1 MADEEIPV
9 LIVGGSLVGLTTAML
24 LGHHGVPSL
33 SVERHAGTAIHPRA
47 GHFQL
52 RTMEVIRQMGL
63 EERVRAKSLETY
75 SPTGGIIA
83 VESLAGREL
92 ATYVQEL
99 NEGVEGF
106 SPTVRVFINQDA
118 LEPLLRERALELGAT
133 VRNRTEA
140 VAVEQDDDGA
150 TVTLR
155 DLDSGDERKVRARY
169 VVAADGNRS
178 PMRARLGI
186 GMRGHA
192 ELSRSITIYFRADCA
207 ELLRDRNQ
215 GVIYVHNPELRGF
228 FRIDRSGGNG
238 FLVINTVG
246 DDVTQDSAVD
256 VQSGLTEE
264 RALALLRTAIGTDM
278 PMEIVDVA
286 NWRAEATCAER
297 LREGRVFLAGD
308 AAHVVPPNG
317 GFGGNTGIQDA
328 HNLAW
333 KLAAVV
339 KGEAGPALLDTYE
352 AERLPLCELTV
363 QQAYTRYATRVVPE
377 RGTDGV
383 QPPVPDIELE
393 IGLVM
398 RSRGDPARGGRRRS
412 PAPGPGRPRR
422 SAGNPR
428 AASRARRRPL
438 HPRPLR
444 LAVRRAAPRGRWR
457 RRLGAARGRVAR
469 HRCRAVRRDLWPL
482 GRRGDAGAPRRRDR
496 LALARAGRPPRDR
509 ACGRDGAR
517 AGRHRRPARFG
528 VGAGRT
534 AHAHRSH
541 GPERPRD
548 AGGAHDDRGGRPDG
562 GRARV
567 RLRSGATTTL
577 RSPARVTAAERS
589 RHTRRPTASSGGRTS
604 TSR

>member
-75 SPTGGIIA
+75 SATGGIIA

-92 ATYVQEL
+92 ATYVKEL

-106 SPTVRVFINQDA
+106 SPTVRVFINQDV
-118 LEPLLRERALELGAT
+118 LEPILHQRALELGAS

-140 VAVEQDDDGA
+140 VALEQDDHGV

-155 DLDSGDERKVRARY
+155 DLDAGDESTVRARY

-186 GMRGHA
+186 GMRGHE
-192 ELSRSITIYFRADCA
+192 ELSRSITIYFRADCS

-215 GVIYVHNPELRGF
+215 GVIYVHNPALRGF
-228 FRIDRSGGNG
+228 FRLDRAGGTG

-246 DDVTQDSAVD
+246 EDVTQDSAVD

-264 RALALLRTAIGTDM
+264 RALEYLRTAIGTDM
-278 PMEIVDVA
+278 PMEIVNVA

-297 LREGRVFLAGD
+297 LQQGRVFLAGD

-317 GFGGNTGIQDA
+317 GFGGNMGVQDA
-328 HNLAW
+328 LNLAW

-339 KGEAGPALLDTYE
+339 KGEADPALLDSYE
-352 AERLPLCELTV
+352 AERLPVCELNV

-377 RGTDGV
+377 RGTEGV
-383 QPPVPDIELE
+383 QPPIPDIELE

-398 RSRGDPARGGRRRS
+398 RSAVIVPDEEDDGALHLAPADLR
-412 PAPGPGRPRR
+412 GRPGTRAPHVVLGDDR
-422 SAGNPR
+422 STLDLFGSEFVVLR
-428 AASRARRRPL
+428 AAGDGVDDWAPPGVASHVIDAEGFAESYGLSSGGATLVRPDGVIAWRSRGPAGRDEIERA
-438 HPRPLR
+438 
-444 LAVRRAAPRGRWR
+444 LAT
-457 RRLGAARGRVAR
+457 
-469 HRCRAVRRDLWPL
+469 
-482 GRRGDAGAPRRRDR
+482 
-496 LALARAGRPPRDR
+496 ALARAPVQ
-509 ACGRDGAR
+509 A
-517 AGRHRRPARFG
+517 
-528 VGAGRT
+528 
-534 AHAHRSH
+534 
-541 GPERPRD
+541 
-548 AGGAHDDRGGRPDG
+548 
-562 GRARV
+562 
-567 RLRSGATTTL
+567 
-577 RSPARVTAAERS
+577 
-589 RHTRRPTASSGGRTS
+589 
-604 TSR
+604 

>member
-1 MADEEIPV
+1 MAHEEIPV

-52 RTMEVIRQMGL
+52 RTMETIRQMGL

-75 SPTGGIIA
+75 SATGGIVA

-92 ATYVQEL
+92 ATYVEEL

-106 SPTVRVFINQDA
+106 SPTRRVFINQDV

-140 VAVEQDDDGA
+140 VAVDQDDDGA

-155 DLDSGDERKVRARY
+155 DLDSGDEREVRARY
-169 VVAADGNRS
+169 VAADGNRS
-178 PMRARLGI
+178 PMRAGLGI

-207 ELLRDRNQ
+207 ELLRDRHQ

-246 DDVTQDSAVD
+246 ADVTQDSAGD

-264 RALALLRTAIGTDM
+264 RARALLRTAIGTDM
-278 PMEIVDVA
+278 PMDIVDVA

-317 GFGGNTGIQDA
+317 GFGGNMGVQDA
-328 HNLAW
+328 LNLSW

-339 KGEAGPALLDTYE
+339 KGEAGP
-352 AERLPLCELTV
+352 
-363 QQAYTRYATRVVPE
+363 
-377 RGTDGV
+377 
-383 QPPVPDIELE
+383 
-393 IGLVM
+393 
-398 RSRGDPARGGRRRS
+398 
-412 PAPGPGRPRR
+412 
-422 SAGNPR
+422 
-428 AASRARRRPL
+428 
-438 HPRPLR
+438 
-444 LAVRRAAPRGRWR
+444 
-457 RRLGAARGRVAR
+457 
-469 HRCRAVRRDLWPL
+469 
-482 GRRGDAGAPRRRDR
+482 
-496 LALARAGRPPRDR
+496 
-509 ACGRDGAR
+509 
-517 AGRHRRPARFG
+517 
-528 VGAGRT
+528 
-534 AHAHRSH
+534 
-541 GPERPRD
+541 
-548 AGGAHDDRGGRPDG
+548 
-562 GRARV
+562 
-567 RLRSGATTTL
+567 
-577 RSPARVTAAERS
+577 
-589 RHTRRPTASSGGRTS
+589 
-604 TSR
+604 

>member
-1 MADEEIPV
+1 MTDEEIPV

-52 RTMEVIRQMGL
+52 RTMEVLRQMGL
-63 EERVRAKSLETY
+63 EERVRTKSLETY

-106 SPTVRVFINQDA
+106 SPTVRVFINQDV
-118 LEPLLRERALELGAT
+118 LEPIVRERALELGAT

-140 VAVEQDDDGA
+140 VAVDQDDDGA

-155 DLDSGDERKVRARY
+155 DLDSGDERKVRTRY

-186 GMRGHA
+186 GMHGHR

-215 GVIYVHNPELRGF
+215 GVIYVHNPQLRGF
-228 FRIDRSGGNG
+228 FRIDRTGGNG

-246 DDVTQDSAVD
+246 EDVTQDSAVD

-264 RALALLRTAIGTDM
+264 RALELLRTAIGTDM

-297 LREGRVFLAGD
+297 FREGQVFLAGD

-317 GFGGNTGIQDA
+317 GFGGNMGIADA

-339 KGEAGPALLDTYE
+339 KGEAGPALLDSYE
-352 AERLPLCELTV
+352 AERLPVCELTV

-377 RGTDGV
+377 RGTDDV

-398 RSRGDPARGGRRRS
+398 RSAAIQREEDDDGALHLAPA
-412 PAPGPGRPRR
+412 ALDGRPGTRAPHLVLSDGR
-422 SAGNPR
+422 STLDLFGSQFVVLRPAGDGVDDWAPPG
-428 AASRARRRPL
+428 AAS
-438 HPRPLR
+438 H
-444 LAVRRAAPRGRWR
+444 VI
-457 RRLGAARGRVAR
+457 
-469 HRCRAVRRDLWPL
+469 
-482 GRRGDAGAPRRRDR
+482 DAEPFAETYG
-496 LALARAGRPPRDR
+496 L
-509 ACGRDGAR
+509 
-517 AGRHRRPARFG
+517 
-528 VGAGRT
+528 
-534 AHAHRSH
+534 S
-541 GPERPRD
+541 
-548 AGGAHDDRGGRPDG
+548 AGGATLVRPD
-562 GRARV
+562 AV
-567 RLRSGATTTL
+567 IAW
-577 RSPARVTAAERS
+577 RS
-589 RHTRRPTASSGGRTS
+589 RGPVGRDEIARALATALALDSSRAQEAAAKKLA
-604 TSR
+604 